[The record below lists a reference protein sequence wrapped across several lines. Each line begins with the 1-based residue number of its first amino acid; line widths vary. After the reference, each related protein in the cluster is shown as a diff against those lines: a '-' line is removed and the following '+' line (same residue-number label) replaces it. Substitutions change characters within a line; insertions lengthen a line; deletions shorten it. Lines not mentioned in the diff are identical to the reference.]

1 MNYKQGIFQ
10 HGKLQNA
17 KYRNLTKLFIRL
29 KKAHGL
35 CEWKAQT
42 ERGRY
47 EKSHPPPFSE
57 LLGGTVGYAFSH
69 MHTYPPHS
77 SWTDNWTVLWRIWT
91 LKGNLSHLIIG
102 IQRMLFICINT
113 NKTHSLAAQREPALK
128 RKSYYKTPISLWNW
142 TKDFRWRDFW
152 IYSFQQSMSELDGCV
167 TVSFMSREE
176 FSLLIFWTRRHCS
189 AMTMPGLPPVLQ
201 LFTKL

>member
-1 MNYKQGIFQ
+1 MKSTNRERKIW
-10 HGKLQNA
+10 
-17 KYRNLTKLFIRL
+17 
-29 KKAHGL
+29 KK
-35 CEWKAQT
+35 C
-42 ERGRY
+42 
-47 EKSHPPPFSE
+47 HPPPFSE

-113 NKTHSLAAQREPALK
+113 NKTHSLPAQREPALK

-152 IYSFQQSMSELDGCV
+152 IYSFQQSMSEFDGCV
-167 TVSFMSREE
+167 TVSFISREE
-176 FSLLIFWTRRHCS
+176 FSLLIFWTLFS
-189 AMTMPGLPPVLQ
+189 DDDAWVAALTPVLH
-201 LFTKL
+201 LFNNLSPVFALCVRTLNLFLMPAAPFGSRSSHRHLICR